1 MTAVAVIDDL
11 ERRGVKLATINGLLR
26 IDAPKGVLTAV
37 DRAALAE
44 YRDALIARL
53 EATADIDIWDHVLA
67 VTRWHMPAI
76 VPALETLRARGTRLF
91 VRDGTK
97 YFGPFDD
104 FTDSAWSSAD
114 DWRAEYVSVL
124 GDRRA
129 AWERV
134 MEDTT
139 APAVKEKP
147 SDERLN
153 RSVLDRAGV
162 IDRPV
167 DWESIL
173 QSISEP
179 NPISD
184 LRYELIWRAVDHAWP
199 SFTAADG
206 CVLSG
211 ESSWISWTCDVV
223 RTEVELTRSLN
234 ALRKGRS
241 NSEQHLLGDN
251 Q

>member
-26 IDAPKGVLTAV
+26 IDAPQGVLTAV

-67 VTRWHMPAI
+67 VTRYHMPEA
-76 VPALETLRARGTRLF
+76 VPPLASLRARGTRLF

-114 DWRAEYVSVL
+114 DWRAEYIAVL
-124 GDRRA
+124 GDQRA
-129 AWERV
+129 AWERM

-139 APAVKEKP
+139 APTGGLPPATATT

-173 QSISEP
+173 QSIGEP

-206 CVLSG
+206 SVLSD
-211 ESSWISWTCDVV
+211 ESSWISWTSDVR
-223 RTEVELTRSLN
+223 RTEGELTRSLK
-234 ALRKGRS
+234 ALRAG
-241 NSEQHLLGDN
+241 
-251 Q
+251 